1 MRLSPFYASVITILL
16 ITRARAPAT
25 PSRRFGPWHAMLVG
39 EKTMPLVRKILF
51 PVDFSHSCLTVARY
65 VEFMA
70 GLFEAEI
77 TMFNV
82 VGMGEGG
89 LTLAEERL
97 PRRQAQLNAFLAD
110 ELKYFTTERICVT
123 GDDPATEIV
132 AAAQRWQPDLVM
144 MPTHGLG
151 AFRSLLLGSVTAK
164 ILHDLDC
171 PVWTSVHSEAVL
183 PLEQIHC
190 RRILC
195 AVNLGDR
202 SRSVLQWAAALAA
215 DSKADLAIVHATP
228 ALSAGYAGWA
238 LEQEFA
244 DSVSA
249 QAKDRI
255 EKLQAVAGTSARVFI
270 GAGDP
275 AEVIAGATGEFE
287 ADLLV
292 IGRHDD
298 TGIAGRLQQNAYA
311 ILRDSPCPVISI

>member
-1 MRLSPFYASVITILL
+1 
-16 ITRARAPAT
+16 
-25 PSRRFGPWHAMLVG
+25 
-39 EKTMPLVRKILF
+39 MPLIHRILF
-51 PVDFSHSCLTVARY
+51 PVDFSDGCLSVARY

-77 TMFNV
+77 MLLNV

-97 PRRQAQLNAFLAD
+97 PGRQAQLDEFLAD
-110 ELKYFTTERICVT
+110 ELKYFTAERVCVT
-123 GDDPATEIV
+123 GDDPVPEIV
-132 AAAQRWQPDLVM
+132 AAAERWQPDLVM

-151 AFRSLLLGSVTAK
+151 VFRRLLLGSVTAK

-171 PVWTSVHSEAVL
+171 PVWTSVHSDAVL

-195 AVNLGDR
+195 ALDLGDR
-202 SRSVLQWAAALAA
+202 SQSVLQWAAALAGE
-215 DSKADLAIVHATP
+215 SEADLGIVHATP
-228 ALSAGYAGWA
+228 ELSAGYAGWA

-244 DSVSA
+244 DSVSK
-249 QAKDRI
+249 QAAERI
-255 EKLQAVAGTSARVFI
+255 EKLQAAAGTAARVFI
-270 GAGDP
+270 RGGDS
-275 AEVIAGATGEFE
+275 AKVIAAAARDSG

-292 IGRHDD
+292 IGRHDA
-298 TGIAGRLQQNAYA
+298 TGISGYLRQNAYA

>member
-1 MRLSPFYASVITILL
+1 
-16 ITRARAPAT
+16 
-25 PSRRFGPWHAMLVG
+25 
-39 EKTMPLVRKILF
+39 MPLIRRILF
-51 PVDFSHSCLTVARY
+51 PVDFSDSCRSVARY

-77 TMFNV
+77 MLFNV

-97 PRRQAQLNAFLAD
+97 PRRQAELNAFLAD
-110 ELKYFTTERICVT
+110 ELKYFTTQRICVK
-123 GDDPATEIV
+123 GDDPAPEIV
-132 AAAQRWQPDLVM
+132 ASARRWQPDLVM

-195 AVNLGDR
+195 ALDLGDR
-202 SRSVLQWAAALAA
+202 SQSVLQWAAALAA
-215 DSKADLAIVHATP
+215 ESEADLGIVHATP
-228 ALSAGYAGWA
+228 ELSAAYAGWA

-244 DSVSA
+244 DSVSE
-249 QAKDRI
+249 QAAERT
-255 EKLQAVAGTSARVFI
+255 EKLQAAAGTNARVFI
-270 GAGDP
+270 SAGDS
-275 AEVIAGATGEFE
+275 AKVIAGAAADSG

-292 IGRHDD
+292 IGRHDA
-298 TGIAGRLQQNAYA
+298 TGLAGYLRQNAYA

>member
-1 MRLSPFYASVITILL
+1 MI
-16 ITRARAPAT
+16 
-25 PSRRFGPWHAMLVG
+25 RR
-39 EKTMPLVRKILF
+39 ILF
-51 PVDFSHSCLTVARY
+51 PVDFSDSCLSVARY

-77 TMFNV
+77 MMLNV

-97 PRRQAQLNAFLAD
+97 PRRQAQLDAFLAD
-110 ELKYFTTERICVT
+110 ELKYFTTQRVCVT
-123 GDDPATEIV
+123 GDDPAPEIV
-132 AAAQRWQPDLVM
+132 AAAERWQPDMVM

-151 AFRSLLLGSVTAK
+151 AFRRFLLGSVTAK
-164 ILHDLDC
+164 ILNDLDC

-195 AVNLGDR
+195 ALDLGDR
-202 SRSVLQWAAALAA
+202 SQSVLQWAAALAA
-215 DSKADLAIVHATP
+215 ESEAELGIVHATP
-228 ALSAGYAGWA
+228 ELSAGYAGWA

-244 DSVSA
+244 DSVSK
-249 QAKDRI
+249 QATDRI
-255 EKLQAVAGTSARVFI
+255 EKLQTAAGTTARVFI
-270 GAGDP
+270 SAGDS
-275 AEVIAGATGEFE
+275 AKVIADAASDSG

-292 IGRHDD
+292 IGRHDA
-298 TGIAGRLQQNAYA
+298 TGIAGYLRQNAYA

>member
-1 MRLSPFYASVITILL
+1 MPMI
-16 ITRARAPAT
+16 
-25 PSRRFGPWHAMLVG
+25 RR
-39 EKTMPLVRKILF
+39 ILF
-51 PVDFSHSCLTVARY
+51 PVDFSDSSLSVARY

-77 TMFNV
+77 MLLNV

-110 ELKYFTTERICVT
+110 ELKYFTTERVCVT
-123 GDDPATEIV
+123 GDDPAPEIV
-132 AAAQRWQPDLVM
+132 AAAGRWQPDLVM

-151 AFRSLLLGSVTAK
+151 VFRRLLLGSVTAK

-195 AVNLGDR
+195 ALDLGNR
-202 SRSVLQWAAALAA
+202 SQSVLRWAAALAA
-215 DSKADLAIVHATP
+215 ESEADLGIVHATP
-228 ALSAGYAGWA
+228 ELSAAYAGWA

-244 DSVSA
+244 ESVSK
-249 QAKDRI
+249 QANERI
-255 EKLQAVAGTSARVFI
+255 EELQTAAGTAARLFI
-270 GAGDP
+270 SAGDT
-275 AEVIAGATGEFE
+275 AKFIAGAAGDFE

-292 IGRHDD
+292 MGRHDT
-298 TGIAGRLQQNAYA
+298 TGIAGYLRQNAYA